1 MIFFEKYLE
10 LSSSNLHAYILY
22 IFFLYLHI
30 YFFTD
35 SFSLFFLCTLYI
47 YIQTCWI
54 AISDGS
60 ICRDNTFGMWCVL
73 SKKNE
78 FEINENENVTY

>member
-47 YIQTCWI
+47 YKHVGLLLVMDQFAGTTHLEC
-54 AISDGS
+54 GVY
-60 ICRDNTFGMWCVL
+60 CR
-73 SKKNE
+73 KKMSLK
-78 FEINENENVTY
+78 